1 VNGESG
7 DGIEVRFLGE
17 RIDYTGLEL
26 RSHFI
31 RERSGIACDGLVAFV
46 GGCEVGGAR
55 LVDLEDAAAGSVI
68 RARTMLH
75 FIGEH
80 FQYPLREGNARL
92 RLFAAVVKEA
102 LEEAAP
108 GATVA
113 RRGDDLF
120 VNDRKLSVA
129 ICTVSPVSV
138 LYHFGVNVD
147 PRGAPVPAIGLAELG
162 IEAEPFAR
170 SVLERYR
177 DECRS
182 IELAMRKVRGV
193 P

>member
-1 VNGESG
+1 VNAEGCTI
-7 DGIEVRFLGE
+7 IEMRFLGE
-17 RIDYTGLEL
+17 GIDYTGLEL

-31 RERSGIACDGLVAFV
+31 RQRTRIASDGLIAFV
-46 GGCEVGGAR
+46 GRCEVDGAR

-68 RARTMLH
+68 RARKMLH

-80 FQYPLREGNARL
+80 FQCPLREGNARL

-102 LEEAAP
+102 IEEMAP
-108 GATVA
+108 GTPAA

-120 VNDRKLSVA
+120 VNGRKLTVA
-129 ICTVSPVSV
+129 ICTVSPVST
-138 LYHFGVNVD
+138 LFHFGVNVD
-147 PRGAPVPAIGLAELG
+147 PLGAPVPAVGLAELG
-162 IEAEPFAR
+162 IETAPFAL

-177 DECRS
+177 LECES
-182 IELAMRKVRGV
+182 IELALRKVRGV